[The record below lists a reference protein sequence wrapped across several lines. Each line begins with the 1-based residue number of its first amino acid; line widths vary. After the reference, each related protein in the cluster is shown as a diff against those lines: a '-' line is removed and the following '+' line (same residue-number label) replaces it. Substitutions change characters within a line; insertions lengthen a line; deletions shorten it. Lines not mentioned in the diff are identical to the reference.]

1 MMDENIFY
9 KIREMER
16 DLVFYEHAVSVLSSS
31 LNKGSMQ
38 TLVLNGSCRAVQ
50 IVKDLN
56 DQISKVVERK

>member
-1 MMDENIFY
+1 MMDENIFD

-16 DLVFYEHAVSVLSSS
+16 DLAFYEHAVSVLSSS

-56 DQISKVVERK
+56 AQIKKVVERE

>member
-1 MMDENIFY
+1 MMDENMFN

-16 DLVFYEHAVSVLSSS
+16 DLAFYEHAVSALSSS

-38 TLVLNGSCRAVQ
+38 TLVMNGSCRAVQ

-56 DQISKVVERK
+56 DQIRKVVGRK

>member
-1 MMDENIFY
+1 MMDENIFD

-16 DLVFYEHAVSVLSSS
+16 DLAFYEHAVSVLSSS

-56 DQISKVVERK
+56 DQIGKVVERK